1 MDSNIS
7 YLDYNGSCPNYE
19 ITCTQGYTCRIEPYD
34 GTGRPTEGTPTISYG
49 NITKYLGAIINPI
62 KAINPNILDYKIK
75 VNNVE
80 KKLGSLTANDNIC
93 GGIDK
98 DCSSNPYNY
107 LNKGLYEAKSYCNV
121 IFKSVA
127 DNKTT
132 LEDTKVK
139 DCIAFDSFYNNLVK
153 DKVIDDLS
161 KDCGLI
167 STDLNEKL
175 QFILNLIKIIGPLA
189 AIFLGML
196 DFVKAVM
203 SGDPDKETKTAFKR
217 LTTRLIAAALL
228 FIIPLI
234 LGLLM
239 DLFLSNDEN
248 YDQDNPFCDLVDW
261 SE

>member
-1 MDSNIS
+1 M
-7 YLDYNGSCPNYE
+7 
-19 ITCTQGYTCRIEPYD
+19 
-34 GTGRPTEGTPTISYG
+34 
-49 NITKYLGAIINPI
+49 TKFI
-62 KAINPNILDYKIK
+62 KIALT
-75 VNNVE
+75 VLL
-80 KKLGSLTANDNIC
+80 LGSLLGC
-93 GGIDK
+93 Q
-98 DCSSNPYNY
+98 
-107 LNKGLYEAKSYCNV
+107 E
-121 IFKSVA
+121 
-127 DNKTT
+127 DNKRVILRHAEECMETSPDSVIRM
-132 LEDTKVK
+132 LEKM